1 MSAFEKLLFLLLRNR
16 GRRFGIAYGFGCLL
30 SLSYVAEVQTVFCRV
45 GVNIHHSHAGC
56 EEKCCCNGGRAAE
69 EVGVAGRAEYA
80 LRAAASRSEVAPASA
95 PLPCWSN
102 TNTMTAKAE
111 IILIIQ
117 IRVLKASIFFYAFCA
132 ALMMAVKESYD
143 NDAPPTSAP
152 ST

>member
-1 MSAFEKLLFLLLRNR
+1 MQVAKKNVAATAVERLRKLALP
-16 GRRFGIAYGFGCLL
+16 
-30 SLSYVAEVQTVFCRV
+30 AEPNTPC
-45 GVNIHHSHAGC
+45 
-56 EEKCCCNGGRAAE
+56 
-69 EVGVAGRAEYA
+69 A
-80 LRAAASRSEVAPASA
+80 LPLPDPKVVPASA